1 TTGGHQVIMALAQQ
15 IQLQQGEPGARGR
28 ARRVAGSP
36 ALRMVGRRILAAIP
50 VIIGVSF
57 LTFAIMST
65 LPNNTAQTILGL
77 NASQAAVAQLNHT
90 LGLDRPFWVQYGSWL
105 VNVLHGNF
113 GTAVQGQSVNHEL
126 ATYVPTTL
134 GLL

>member
-1 TTGGHQVIMALAQQ
+1 MALVQQ

-77 NASQAAVAQLNHT
+77 NASQAAVAQLAVHRLSREFGEI
-90 LGLDRPFWVQYGSWL
+90 LGRRLREICPDPSEFQ
-105 VNVLHGNF
+105 
-113 GTAVQGQSVNHEL
+113 AEL
-126 ATYVPTTL
+126 AEFMD
-134 GLL
+134 LLKA